1 MRIQPRHVVMVVV
14 GGLAVGAVAPG
25 AATLTAAALRAGLS
39 PVPSLVAAAPA
50 GRTVVLTDAVLRCD
64 TRSPVDKGAS
74 TLFLGADR
82 EGAHPFVAQYQ
93 GLVSCEEAQREVVGA
108 FIPGTVDPAELAE
121 RGFDA
126 RDVQGARF
134 FTPMAGGRMLLAAL
148 GGLVAIGGGGL
159 ALLLLGA
166 RGLWR
171 AARS

>member
-1 MRIQPRHVVMVVV
+1 MVVA

-25 AATLTAAALRAGLS
+25 AASLAAAVARAGLS
-39 PVPSLVAAAPA
+39 PAPSLVATAPA

-64 TRSPVDKGAS
+64 TRTPVRKGTS

-82 EGAHPFVAQYQ
+82 EGAHPFVAQFQ
-93 GLVSCEEAQREVVGA
+93 GEVSCQEAQREVKGA
-108 FIPGTVDPAELAE
+108 FVPGAADLDELAAL
-121 RGFDA
+121 GFDA
-126 RDVQGARF
+126 RGAKGARF

-148 GGLVAIGGGGL
+148 GVLLAVGAAGL

-171 AARS
+171 AARG